1 MPKKLISS
9 PLCSTEK
16 VTEEQLTTDLAILDL
31 SSAVNTLNRR
41 SFFSKLS
48 AAGAVAA
55 SAGLIAAAPKAR
67 AQAAAGPSIVDV
79 LNFALNLEYLEANL
93 YLSVTGQGQVPASL
107 GGGAKITGLPGK
119 LALDR
124 LTEAT
129 FENLVLDETH
139 HIELLRAGIL
149 ELGGKPINQPVIDYT
164 LNGKQNIATQAQ
176 LLAVSRQFT
185 TVGNAAYTGSSQYL
199 VANPYV
205 LTIAGQILGA
215 EAQHLGAIN
224 YLSDFNN
231 VVSPKI
237 DSLDNP
243 PVPPN
248 TFFTLTPANTPITT
262 TTFPALGPIRTVA
275 QILGIAYGVTTAT
288 SSPTP
293 PAGVV
298 SGGFFPQGVNGTL
311 KST

>member
-16 VTEEQLTTDLAILDL
+16 VTEEQLATDLAVLDL
-31 SSAVNTLNRR
+31 NSAVNTLNRR

-48 AAGAVAA
+48 AAGAVVA
-55 SAGLIAAAPKAR
+55 SAGLVAYAPKAK
-67 AQAAAGPSIVDV
+67 AQASAGPLIVDV

-93 YLSVTGQGQVPASL
+93 YLSVTGQGQVPAGL

-119 LALDR
+119 LALDQ
-124 LTEAT
+124 LTQAT

-139 HIELLRAGIL
+139 HIELLRTLIL
-149 ELGGKPINQPVIDYT
+149 DLGSTPISQPAIDYSLGGKLSIT
-164 LNGKQNIATQAQ
+164 TQAQ
-176 LLAVSRQFT
+176 LLAVTRQFT
-185 TVGNAAYTGSSQYL
+185 TVGNAAYTGGSQYL

-205 LTIAGQILGA
+205 LTGAGQILGA
-215 EAQHLGAIN
+215 EAQHLGAVN
-224 YLSDFNN
+224 YLCDTQG
-231 VVSPKI
+231 VISPKI

-243 PVPPN
+243 PAPPN
-248 TFFTLTPANTPITT
+248 TFFTVTPADGPVTS
-262 TTFPALGPIRTVA
+262 FPALGPIRTVA

-288 SSPTP
+288 SSPVP
-293 PAGVV
+293 PAGVT
-298 SGGFFPQGVNGTL
+298 SGGFFPQGVNGPL